1 MNDFTK
7 EELDICR
14 EGVSWLIESHSK
26 EYGEK
31 EVALWFPL
39 MNKIQSLIDNY
50 CINNGHNYEFSLGR
64 GKCENCGEL
73 E

>member
-7 EELDICR
+7 DELEDLLKAYRHYYKYMYEGDIA
-14 EGVSWLIESHSK
+14 SPILIF
-26 EYGEK
+26 EK
-31 EVALWFPL
+31 LE
-39 MNKIQSLIDNY
+39 SLIDNY

-64 GKCENCGEL
+64 GSCENCGEL